1 MYKFVSLLISWRYV
15 SVFWKH
21 FLSFYLRVGWS
32 MLFLNL
38 DFFSCSSSF
47 LVFFSLTSLLG
58 WSCYCSVGA
67 AKRFCIWCRYAFFF
81 FSVLSAIASCTLI
94 LWWHL
99 MCHVVHYHYQHV
111 FSFCSW
117 LLMPF
122 SPDLLAASVFVEFL
136 SCIPAW
142 RFIHSRTR
150 IKWCV
155 GIFLLKNC

>member
-1 MYKFVSLLISWRYV
+1 MFLFSGSTSCLFIFASVGRCCFLIWI
-15 SVFWKH
+15 
-21 FLSFYLRVGWS
+21 
-32 MLFLNL
+32 
-38 DFFSCSSSF
+38 FFSCSSSF
-47 LVFFSLTSLLG
+47 LVFFFLDFVAWMILLLLC
-58 WSCYCSVGA
+58 WCCKTILYLVQICVLFFLCSV
-67 AKRFCIWCRYAFFF
+67 CDCLLY
-81 FSVLSAIASCTLI
+81 TLI

-111 FSFCSW
+111 FSFSSW

-122 SPDLLAASVFVEFL
+122 SPDLLAASVFVKFL

-155 GIFLLKNC
+155 EIFLLKNC